1 MFFNEKLEGE
11 QTQKSRRRS
20 NRTKVIPKF
29 HNAIM
34 KLWNYS
40 CSIAPSSSFLS
51 LLSFVLTMTWISFQ
65 GHAAPILYAVWAEA
79 GLFPVSD
86 LAKLRTIDSDLE
98 GHPTPVSNKLLLSYL

>member
-1 MFFNEKLEGE
+1 
-11 QTQKSRRRS
+11 
-20 NRTKVIPKF
+20 
-29 HNAIM
+29 M

-79 GLFPVSD
+79 GLFPVSE

-98 GHPTPVSNKLLLSYL
+98 GHPTPVSNKDVPSVLTL